1 MRSNIDNQK
10 RLAVSYI
17 QKIEEK
23 LDKAPIDNN
32 INGRKVIMI
41 ESIKIKPMLSYI
53 KQLCGQLGIKY
64 IAYIDDNNY
73 KLTFIKPYVKEKEDS
88 NIKKYIL

>member
-1 MRSNIDNQK
+1 
-10 RLAVSYI
+10 
-17 QKIEEK
+17 
-23 LDKAPIDNN
+23 
-32 INGRKVIMI
+32 MI